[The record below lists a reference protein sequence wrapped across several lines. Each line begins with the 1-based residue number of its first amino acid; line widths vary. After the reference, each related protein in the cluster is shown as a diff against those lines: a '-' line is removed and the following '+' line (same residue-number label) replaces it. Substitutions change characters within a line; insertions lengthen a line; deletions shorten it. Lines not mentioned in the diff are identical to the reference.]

1 MKNARHLIAI
11 ASIAGMGF
19 LMIPQMNRMGMG
31 ENSAVAAESGSTDGF
46 RKAMNTMMQNMK
58 IAYTGDADVDFVK
71 SMIPHHQG
79 AIDMASVE
87 LEFGKDADVVKLAGE
102 IAKAQETEI
111 VIMNEWLANNAA
123 LVGTPNLASTTA
135 YEAAMSTMMA
145 NMMAPYSGE
154 ADADFMKGMIPHHQ
168 GAIDMAKVVLQQGKD
183 REIRALAESIVA
195 AQEREI
201 AIMKGWLSKNG
212 Q

>member
-1 MKNARHLIAI
+1 
-11 ASIAGMGF
+11 MG
-19 LMIPQMNRMGMG
+19 IS
-31 ENSAVAAESGSTDGF
+31 ENSALAAESGSTDGY

-123 LVGTPNLASTTA
+123 LVGTPNPASTTA
-135 YEAAMSTMMA
+135 YEAAMSTVMA

-168 GAIDMAKVVLQQGKD
+168 GAIDMAKVVLQHGKD

-201 AIMKGWLSKNG
+201 AVMKGWLSKNG